1 MKAIELFDKG
11 VRGILI
17 FLTSFGIAAGVLLAF
32 INVVARFV
40 FHEGIDWAFELTNY
54 LFIWS
59 AFFGAAYLF
68 RIGGHIRVTL
78 ILDLL
83 PDKLAKFDVVLV
95 DLIVLAYLVAV
106 GYYGYLFIFDPE
118 LGVYASGEVSVDLGI
133 PMWIPYLVVPLSA
146 LFASIAVIFKLKDDL
161 STDAAEIRGKSESEM
176 IIEEVR
182 ENMGEIK

>member
-1 MKAIELFDKG
+1 MKIIDFIDK
-11 VRGILI
+11 VIRGILI
-17 FLTSFGIAAGVLLAF
+17 FLTSFGIAGGILLAF
-32 INVVARFV
+32 INVVARFI

-83 PDKLAKFDVVLV
+83 PDKLAKLDVLLV
-95 DLIVLAYLVAV
+95 DLIVIAYLAIV
-106 GYYGYLFIFDPE
+106 GYFSYLFIFDPE
-118 LGVYASGEVSVDLGI
+118 LGVYSSGEVSVDLGV
-133 PMWIPYLVVPLSA
+133 PMWIPYLVVPLS
-146 LFASIAVIFKLKDDL
+146 SIFGIIMVIFKLRDDVLTSSKD
-161 STDAAEIRGKSESEM
+161 IRGKSESEM

-182 ENMGEIK
+182 ENMGEVK

>member
-1 MKAIELFDKG
+1 MKLIDLFDKI

-17 FLTSFGIAAGVLLAF
+17 FLTSFGIAGGILLAF

-68 RIGGHIRVTL
+68 RIGGHIKVTL

-83 PDKLAKFDVVLV
+83 PDKLAKLDVLLV
-95 DLIVLAYLVAV
+95 DLIIIAYLATV
-106 GYYGYLFIFDPE
+106 GYFGYLFIFDPD
-118 LGVYASGEVSVDLGI
+118 LGVYSSGEVSVDLGI
-133 PMWIPYLVVPLSA
+133 PMWIPYIVIPLSS
-146 LFASIAVIFKLKDDL
+146 LFGILMVIFKMKEDI
-161 STDAAEIRGKSESEM
+161 TTPAEEIRGKSESEM

-182 ENMGEIK
+182 ENMGEVK

>member
-1 MKAIELFDKG
+1 MKVIDFIDK
-11 VRGILI
+11 VIRGILI
-17 FLTSFGIAAGVLLAF
+17 FFTSFGIAGGILLAF

-68 RIGGHIRVTL
+68 RIGGHIKVTL

-83 PDKLAKFDVVLV
+83 PDKLAKLDVILV
-95 DLIVLAYLVAV
+95 DLIIIAYLAVV

-118 LGVYASGEVSVDLGI
+118 LGVYASGEISVDLNI

-146 LFASIAVIFKLKDDL
+146 FFGLIMMIIRLKEDI
-161 STDAAEIRGKSESEM
+161 STPAEKIRGKTESEL

-182 ENMGEIK
+182 ENMGEVK

>member
-1 MKAIELFDKG
+1 MKALELLDKT

-17 FLTSFGIAAGVLLAF
+17 FLTSFGIAGGILLAF

-68 RIGGHIRVTL
+68 RIGGNIRVTL

-83 PDKLAKFDVVLV
+83 PDKLAKLDVLLV
-95 DLIVLAYLVAV
+95 DLIIIAYLAAV
-106 GYYGYLFIFDPE
+106 GYFGYLFIFDPE
-118 LGVYASGEVSVDLGI
+118 LGVYSSGEVSVDLGI
-133 PMWIPYLVVPLSA
+133 PMWIPYLVVPLS
-146 LFASIAVIFKLKDDL
+146 SIFGIIMVIVRLKEDI
-161 STDAAEIRGKSESEM
+161 STPAENIRGKSESEM

-182 ENMGEIK
+182 ENMGESK

>member
-1 MKAIELFDKG
+1 MKVIDFIDKV

-17 FLTSFGIAAGVLLAF
+17 FLTSFGIAGGILLAF

-68 RIGGHIRVTL
+68 RIGGHIRVTI

-83 PDKLAKFDVVLV
+83 PDKLAKLDVLLV
-95 DLIVLAYLVAV
+95 DLIIIAYLVV
-106 GYYGYLFIFDPE
+106 IGYYGYLFIFDPE
-118 LGVYASGEVSVDLGI
+118 LGVYSSGEISVDLGV

-146 LFASIAVIFKLKDDL
+146 AFGIVMMLIRLKEDIT
-161 STDAAEIRGKSESEM
+161 TDAKEIRGKSESEM

-182 ENMGEIK
+182 ENMGEVK